1 MTVQEMELPSQ
12 GSHKYRI
19 KLYRNQME
27 LRNREELKH
36 SHLALEIN
44 QFNESCRGIYGIGN
58 KEYVI
63 EPGDIFFL
71 RSHEQHS
78 ILQMEPTSAS
88 VCTGLRFSPDFIWSP
103 NNELCDM
110 KQVHH
115 VFLTESAGFE
125 HRLKPDE
132 ETTKKIRILFQ
143 EIVEEFKQEKTEYSL
158 MVKVKLIS
166 MLVLLTRNYDD
177 MAMNTRER
185 QIKRE
190 NRERIEQVMRYMD
203 LHLGDSLTLQ
213 QLAGIAA
220 MSSSHFSQLFKTL
233 NGFTVW
239 EYLVEKRIELAQVML
254 VSTGEPILEIALQ
267 CGFNNAANFNRAF
280 KRMTGVTP
288 REFRNTPT

>member
-12 GSHKYRI
+12 SSHKYRV

-27 LRNREELKH
+27 PRNREELKH

-44 QFNESCRGIYGIGN
+44 QFNESCQGIYGIGD

-78 ILQMEPTSAS
+78 ILQMEPKPNS

-110 KQVHH
+110 KQVHRL
-115 VFLTESAGFE
+115 FLTGRAGFE
-125 HRLKPDE
+125 HRLNLNE

-143 EIVEEFKQEKTEYSL
+143 EIVEEFKQERTEYSL
-158 MVKVKLIS
+158 MVKIKLIS
-166 MLVLLTRNYDD
+166 MLVLLARNYDD
-177 MAMNTRER
+177 VAMNVQER

-190 NRERIEQVMRYMD
+190 NREQIEQVMRYMD
-203 LHLGDSLTLQ
+203 LHLSDPLTLQ
-213 QLAGIAA
+213 QLAGNAA
-220 MSSSHFSQLFKTL
+220 MSSSHFSQLFKAL

-239 EYLVEKRIELAQVML
+239 EYLVEKRIELAQTL
-254 VSTGEPILEIALQ
+254 LASTEEPVLEIALQ

-280 KRMTGVTP
+280 KRATGITP
-288 REFRNTPT
+288 REFRKSRT